1 VEVNRTEP
9 SLSISFPCL
18 NSPVKL
24 EVYAFSSILGGSRLR
39 IVEKRENGF
48 DRKPEPVNPIRE
60 PSDQP
65 ANLIERQ
72 SGTNAIKL
80 FYFRNLRIF
89 VIS

>member
-1 VEVNRTEP
+1 MEVNRTDP
-9 SLSISFPCL
+9 SLSFSVPCL

-24 EVYAFSSILGGSRLR
+24 EVHAFSSILGGSRLR
-39 IVEKRENGF
+39 IVEKRKNGF

-65 ANLIERQ
+65 ANLIKRQ

-80 FYFRNLRIF
+80 FTS
-89 VIS
+89 VIYEYL